1 MSGLSVEA
9 TTTETEVTSDRDR
22 GLSKSSRSLSAN
34 TLKDALS
41 KLAATPL
48 QNPVAALHAN
58 IK

>member
-1 MSGLSVEA
+1 MSRLSVEA
-9 TTTETEVTSDRDR
+9 TTTETESTSDR
-22 GLSKSSRSLSAN
+22 GLSKNSRTLSAS